1 MSVLKGRT
9 VVVTGGGTGIGRAC
23 GIALAD
29 AGAKVIVSGRRE
41 EKVRA
46 VADEYQGPGEIH
58 SHACDVA
65 NRDSVRTL
73 FDIAKQQFGQVDL
86 LIHSAG
92 VNIPNRTIA
101 AMEPEQWDKVLR
113 VNATGAYNC
122 MYEVLPAMRERKDGV
137 IVLISSVAGIRA
149 SVLGGVAYS
158 ASKFAMAS
166 LGLTTAREVK
176 DEGVRITNVYPGEV
190 NTPILDG
197 RPVPVS
203 DEHKARILQPEDV
216 AAAVKMVCELPPR
229 AHIPELTIKPTVQ
242 DFE

>member
-1 MSVLKGRT
+1 MTLKGKT
-9 VVVTGGGTGIGRAC
+9 AVVTGGGTGIGRAC
-23 GIALAD
+23 AVALAD
-29 AGAKVIVSGRRE
+29 AGAKVIVTGRRE
-41 EKVRA
+41 EKVRE
-46 VADEYQGPGEIH
+46 VADAYEGPGEIH
-58 SHACDVA
+58 PHACDVG

-92 VNIPNRTIA
+92 TNIPNRTMA
-101 AMEPEQWDKVLR
+101 AMEPEDWDEVLR
-113 VNATGAYNC
+113 INATGAYNC
-122 MYEVLPAMRERKDGV
+122 MYEVLPGMRDRKDGV

-190 NTPILDG
+190 NTPILDN

-203 DEHKARILQPEDV
+203 DEHKAQILQPEDV
-216 AAAVKMVCELPPR
+216 AAAVMMVCELPPR
-229 AHIPELTIKPTVQ
+229 AHIPELTIKPTTQ